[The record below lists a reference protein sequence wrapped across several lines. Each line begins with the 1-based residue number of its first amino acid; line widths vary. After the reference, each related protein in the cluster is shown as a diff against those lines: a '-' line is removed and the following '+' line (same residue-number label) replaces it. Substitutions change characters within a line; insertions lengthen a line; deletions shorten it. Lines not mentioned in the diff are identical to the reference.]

1 MRHGM
6 GLFDRLRRRLGARPA
21 DGHAPPAPPPS
32 SRPRPPTPTAADRA
46 RERRAAADLLQA
58 DAEAKY
64 ARERLSL
71 YRARALTGQDTD
83 PGRLRALER
92 DAVAAEERL
101 SHLRGSRAADKAP
114 E

>member
-1 MRHGM
+1 MRHRM
-6 GLFDRLRRRLGARPA
+6 RLVDRLRRRLGARSAEHEASPA
-21 DGHAPPAPPPS
+21 SAPPAP
-32 SRPRPPTPTAADRA
+32 RAPRPTAADRA
-46 RERRAAADLLQA
+46 RERRASADLLQA

-92 DAVAAEERL
+92 EAVAAEERL
-101 SHLRGSRAADKAP
+101 SHLRGGQAADKAP